1 MTALRPSDVLAP
13 AESTTAGD
21 HAAAAGHDPVHHPS
35 HYMNHP
41 SGIEC
46 IAVTRLLSFDLG
58 NGVKY
63 VWRRGDKGNPAQDLD
78 KSLFYF
84 DDAAAHRP
92 TRPAAGLWRRIADAA
107 RCVRGGS
114 RAPSVDLDR
123 YTPPAAADLLLC
135 VADHEPEPDAAE
147 FYRSV
152 AAMDWDHARAA
163 VLRLRAACAD

>member
-13 AESTTAGD
+13 AESTAAGD
-21 HAAAAGHDPVHHPS
+21 HAAAVGHDPVHHPS
-35 HYMNHP
+35 HYTNHP

-46 IAVTRLLSFDLG
+46 IAITRLLSFDLG

-84 DDAAAHRP
+84 GDAAAHTQAR
-92 TRPAAGLWRRIADAA
+92 TAARFWRRLVDAA
-107 RCVRGGS
+107 RHICGGS
-114 RAPSVDLDR
+114 PVPGVDLNR
-123 YTPPAAADLLLC
+123 HTPPAAADLLLC
-135 VADHEPEPDAAE
+135 VADHEPDPDAAE

-152 AAMDWDHARAA
+152 AAMDWDRARAA
-163 VLRLRAACAD
+163 VVRMRAACAD